1 MRFYEHE
8 AKQVLAR
15 FGIETPRGAVAA
27 SPEQARYEARRL
39 GGEVVVKGQVLAG
52 GRMKAGLVRFAS
64 SPEEAGEAASAI
76 LARDVD
82 GRRPVSLLVEELV
95 PVAREYYAG
104 ITFDAS
110 ARGPVAIISVAGGI
124 DVETAASASRGRVE
138 LSTHLPSQNF
148 RFKECLAGLGI
159 TGRDLVDLTVVLS
172 RLHRAAQDL
181 DLLLAEINPLACTAD
196 GRWFALDCHM
206 DLDDDAVFRQGDIL
220 RELGIDPATRGSRE
234 PTTLELEAARI
245 DHSDHRGVA
254 GRVVEFGGN
263 LGLLI
268 GGGGASLTAFDAIR
282 KHGGRP
288 ANYSEIGG
296 NPSVRKVAAL
306 TALLLSRPGVER
318 IAVIMNVV
326 NNTRADLIA
335 RGVIQ
340 GCIAAGRAP
349 ADTIAVF
356 RVPGAW
362 EAEAVRLLDAYGVR
376 HCDRTVSIDEAA
388 AIAVRVTAGA

>member
-15 FGIETPRGAVAA
+15 FGIEVPRGAVAG

-64 SPEEAGEAASAI
+64 SPEEAGDAARAI
-76 LARDVD
+76 LAREVD
-82 GRRPVSLLVEELV
+82 GRLPAAVLVEELV

-104 ITFDAS
+104 IAFDS
-110 ARGPVAIISVAGGI
+110 RARRPVAIVSVAGGI
-124 DVETAASASRGRVE
+124 DVEEADAASRGRVE

-148 RFKECLAGLGI
+148 RLKECLAALGV

-172 RLHRAAQDL
+172 RLHRAAQEL
-181 DLLLAEINPLACTAD
+181 DLLLAEINPLASTAD
-196 GRWFALDCHM
+196 GRWFALDCHI
-206 DLDDDAVFRQGDIL
+206 DLDDDAVFRQSSIL
-220 RELGIDPATRGSRE
+220 RDLGIDAATRGSHD
-234 PTTLELEAARI
+234 PTPLELEAARI
-245 DHSDHRGVA
+245 DRSDHRGVA
-254 GRVVEFGGN
+254 GRVVEFDGN

-282 KHGGRP
+282 RYGGRP

-306 TALLLSRPGVER
+306 TELLLSRPGVER

-335 RGVIQ
+335 RGVIK
-340 GCIAAGRAP
+340 GCIAAGRPP
-349 ADTIAVF
+349 AEAIAVF

-362 EAEAVRLLDAYGVR
+362 EAEAERLLDAYGVR
-376 HCDRTVSIDEAA
+376 HCDRAVSIDEAA
-388 AIAVRVTAGA
+388 AMAVEAAGGA